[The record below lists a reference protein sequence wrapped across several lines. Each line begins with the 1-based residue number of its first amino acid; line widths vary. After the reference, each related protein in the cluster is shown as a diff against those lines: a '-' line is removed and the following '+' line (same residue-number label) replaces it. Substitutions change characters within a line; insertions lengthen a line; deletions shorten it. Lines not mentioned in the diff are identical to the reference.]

1 MLLVARQ
8 GPNYRDMI
16 PNFFKSSW
24 RSLTKDRQFTL
35 LNVIGLATGLACT
48 LLIYLWVSDERS
60 VDRFNE
66 KDSRIYEAMRNSPNG
81 DGTISTW
88 NVSPG
93 LMAASMAKDFPEVAY
108 AVASR
113 NEGTGIVS
121 YLDSTITGAGS
132 SGKYERARMQLVGE
146 DFFRIFSY
154 PILEGDKRNPLSDP
168 SDAMISDKLALQLF
182 NTTKAVVGRRIEW
195 GGAGPKG
202 SYTVAGVFKAPPAN
216 ATDQFDLLLPYALY
230 VKKEAEDV
238 ANWGSNGVVT
248 YLLLKEGTDIH
259 QFNAKIKDYAS
270 SRAKWE
276 GDLFL
281 QKYSDRY
288 LYNRYEN
295 GVQVGGR
302 IEYVRLF
309 SIIAIFIL
317 IIACINFMNLSTAR
331 ASGRVKEVGV
341 RKVIGAR
348 RGSLVLQFM
357 GESVLM
363 AFLSLLLAMLLV
375 SLFLPVF
382 RGITGKEL
390 HLVADTGL
398 ILTAGCLTLVTGL
411 VAGSYPALYLSGFRP
426 VAVLKGNQGY
436 RRLRTRK
443 ERGTKLRR
451 SSIASSLGETLIRKG
466 LVVFQFTVSVSL
478 IITVLIVYRQMNLI
492 QTTNLGYNRD
502 HVLHF
507 STEGKQPGGENAFL
521 TEVRSIP
528 GVVGASGMDGD
539 MTGGYSQGGDNIDW
553 KGKYPNQDV
562 EFEGLDMDYGMIEML
577 GMQMKEGR
585 PFSRAFGSD
594 TSSVIFNEAAIAAMG
609 LKDPIGQYV
618 TVWRHK
624 MQIIGVVRDFHFE
637 SLYKKIPPFFFRC
650 QQRDNQYV
658 YVKLKAGRER
668 ETIARL
674 ETVYKQFHEGLAFEY
689 RFLDD
694 DYQALYESEQRVSV
708 LSRYF
713 AGIAILI
720 SCLGLFGLAA
730 FTAQKRQKEI
740 GIRKVVGASAPDVV
754 VLLSKDFLRLML
766 LAILIAF
773 PVAGWSMH
781 QWLKGFA
788 YRVAIDPLVFVLA
801 GVSILFITLITISFQ
816 AVKAALA
823 NPIESLRSE

>member
-1 MLLVARQ
+1 
-8 GPNYRDMI
+8 MI
-16 PNFFKSSW
+16 PNFFRSSW

-48 LLIYLWVSDERS
+48 LLIYLWVRDERS

-66 KDSRIYEAMRNSPNG
+66 KDSRVYEAMRNSANG

-93 LMAASMAKDFPEVAY
+93 LLASSMAKDFPEVEY

-113 NEGTGIVS
+113 NEGTGIVTWS
-121 YLDSTITGAGS
+121 DPAS
-132 SGKYERARMQLVGE
+132 SGTRSADKHARARMQLVGE

-154 PILEGDKRNPLSDP
+154 PVLEGDKFHGLSSP
-168 SDAMISDKLALQLF
+168 AGAMISDKLALQLF
-182 NTTKAVVGRRIEW
+182 NTTSGLIGKRIEW
-195 GGAGPKG
+195 GGEGPKG
-202 SYTVAGVFKAPPAN
+202 SYTVAGVFQAPPAN

-230 VKKEAEDV
+230 VKKESEDV

-248 YLLLKEGTDIH
+248 YLLIREGTGIS
-259 QFNAKIKDYAS
+259 QFNTKIRDYAS
-270 SRAKWE
+270 SRAKGE

-288 LYNRYEN
+288 LYNRFEN
-295 GVQVGGR
+295 GIQVGGR

-309 SIIAIFIL
+309 SIIALFIL
-317 IIACINFMNLSTAR
+317 VIACINFMNLSTAR
-331 ASGRVKEVGV
+331 ASGRMKEVGV
-341 RKVIGAR
+341 RKVIGAGR
-348 RGSLVLQFM
+348 ASLILQFM
-357 GESVLM
+357 GESVMLS
-363 AFLSLLLAMLLV
+363 FLSLLLALLLV

-382 RGITGKEL
+382 RSITGKEL
-390 HLVADTGL
+390 HLVADTGMVL
-398 ILTAGCLTLVTGL
+398 VAGCLTLVTGL
-411 VAGSYPALYLSGFRP
+411 IAGSYPALYLSGFKP
-426 VAVLKGNQGY
+426 VAVLKGT
-436 RRLRTRK
+436 L
-443 ERGTKLRR
+443 
-451 SSIASSLGETLIRKG
+451 ASSLGEILVRKG
-466 LVVFQFTVSVSL
+466 LVVFQFTVSVVL

-507 STEGKQPGGENAFL
+507 TTEGKLPGGEDAFL
-521 TEVRSIP
+521 TAVRNIP
-528 GVVGASGMDGD
+528 GIAGASTMDGD
-539 MTGGYSQGGDNIDW
+539 MTGGYSQGGSGIDW
-553 KGKYPNQDV
+553 SGKSPDQHI
-562 EFEGLDMDYGMIEML
+562 EFEGLDMDYGMIGML
-577 GMQMKEGR
+577 GIQMKEGR
-585 PFSRAFGSD
+585 AFSRAYGSD

-609 LKDPIGQYV
+609 LKDPVGQYV
-618 TVWRHK
+618 TVWRHN
-624 MQIIGVVRDFHFE
+624 MQIIGVLRDFHFE
-637 SLYKKIPPFFFRC
+637 SMYKKIPPMFFRC
-650 QQRDNQYV
+650 MQHDNQYV

-674 ETVYKQFHEGLAFEY
+674 ETVYKKYHEGLAFGY

-694 DYQALYESEQRVSV
+694 DYQALYESELRVSI

-713 AGIAILI
+713 AGIAMLI

-730 FTAQKRQKEI
+730 FTAQKRKKEI

-754 VLLSKDFLRLML
+754 VLLSKDFLRLVL

-788 YRVAIDPLVFVLA
+788 YRVEMGSLVFVIA
-801 GVSILFITLITISFQ
+801 GVSIIVVTLVTISFQ
-816 AVKAALA
+816 AIKAAIA
-823 NPIESLRSE
+823 NPIDSLRTE